1 MSEHSNLKAKWVD
14 AGREPQCPP
23 DPDFPNGMEIDG
35 SGGAKVFCEVV
46 LPYPAPRCGYYLLT
60 CDVCDFQGIVT
71 TAGRPDDP
79 RSVKIAC
86 KPLEGVVH

>member
-1 MSEHSNLKAKWVD
+1 MRDPSNLKAKWVD
-14 AGREPQCPP
+14 SGREPECPS
-23 DPDFPNGMEIDG
+23 DPDFPNGVDIDTTD
-35 SGGAKVFCEVV
+35 GAKVFCEIV

-60 CDVCDFQGIVT
+60 CDVCRLQAAIT